1 MYNSLKKLLGI
12 GGVLFL
18 LMGSVSFGQNW
29 TEINLSNN
37 SATNASLNRNNNTNT
52 TNPGGNPI
60 MMQDKSLETADKQP
74 SNVTFFELPQC
85 NEGDKYLDAQ
95 LIKICK
101 CPETTKP
108 IDWVCKPCTDEW
120 VCCGIKL
127 NTNVPFIG
135 NCIELSKSKPTTETP
150 GETTVTEET
159 AFPILMGSLTK
170 ILVTII
176 ILIGFIGILIGW
188 VMITASWGSDSG
200 ASKGKEL
207 IWRVII
213 ALALLGASWVILRL
227 INPNF
232 FW

>member
-1 MYNSLKKLLGI
+1 MYNSLKKLFGI
-12 GGVLFL
+12 GGALLF
-18 LMGSVSFGQNW
+18 LMGSFSWGQ
-29 TEINLSNN
+29 
-37 SATNASLNRNNNTNT
+37 
-52 TNPGGNPI
+52 TNPGTTQTPD
-60 MMQDKSLETADKQP
+60 QTSSSSLLKP
-74 SNVTFFELPQC
+74 C
-85 NEGDKYLDAQ
+85 NAGDKYIDAQ
-95 LIKICK
+95 LVRICK

-108 IDWVCKPCTDEW
+108 IDWVCVPCTDPW
-120 VCCGIKL
+120 VCCGIEL

-135 NCIELSKSKPTTETP
+135 NCIKLSKNKATTETP

-207 IWRVII
+207 IGRVII
-213 ALALLGASWVILRL
+213 ALALLGASGVILRL

>member
-1 MYNSLKKLLGI
+1 MYTSLKKLFGI
-12 GGVLFL
+12 IGTLLFL
-18 LMGSVSFGQNW
+18 IGSFSWGQ
-29 TEINLSNN
+29 TDS
-37 SATNASLNRNNNTNT
+37 T
-52 TNPGGNPI
+52 P
-60 MMQDKSLETADKQP
+60 
-74 SNVTFFELPQC
+74 
-85 NEGDKYLDAQ
+85 
-95 LIKICK
+95 LIKECGVWAKIVDLCK
-101 CPETTKP
+101 CPSNTKS
-108 IDWVCKPCTDEW
+108 IDGFCKPCWDPW

-135 NCIELSKSKPTTETP
+135 NCIELSKSKACKTDADCSWGDTCVINQDDYDKNSESEWFCVSSQAS